1 MGEKVR
7 KSVLFGIIETMETL
21 QEKLRAFQISF
32 DKPELL
38 EEAYT

>member
-21 QEKLRAFQISF
+21 QEKLRSVS
-32 DKPELL
+32 D
-38 EEAYT
+38 